1 MVNKYKSPTLK
12 NNANISAMTCDE
24 TPDNGAAAGVYNR
37 TWDNLNIY
45 RTNMTY
51 HCPVGQGRIS
61 SILIGP
67 AHTILRSH
75 WSRASQSCLRQQ
87 SYAIKKQLGHRKPP
101 TRGFRRIVAFQLAW
115 KPSMQGMVLL

>member
-1 MVNKYKSPTLK
+1 MVCV
-12 NNANISAMTCDE
+12 AA
-24 TPDNGAAAGVYNR
+24 PDSGAAAGVYNR

-75 WSRASQSCLRQQ
+75 WSRASFLVLKYFHALTGPIVGALSVATP
-87 SYAIKKQLGHRKPP
+87 AILCHKEPARASNAPY
-101 TRGFRRIVAFQLAW
+101 
-115 KPSMQGMVLL
+115 